1 MKRNF
6 NTKYLKQLNIL
17 VFTVLL
23 LFPFASVFGQILDST
38 KVDTSNVFS
47 SDDFKSSDEKTD
59 STKVDSVRMEG
70 LTSGDALKSK
80 VTYTAKDSIRIDIK
94 NKLVYLFGS
103 SEVYYENIELKSE
116 NIEINMD
123 SSIISAKGKQDSLG
137 KYYGEPSFK
146 EAGQE
151 VKSHEMK
158 YNFKTKKGVIYNAIT
173 HEGENFIHG
182 DKIYKTPDDILYIK
196 NGKYTT
202 CNLDHPHYFF
212 SSNKLKIIP
221 DDKIVTGPANLVI
234 EDVPTPIA
242 IPFGFFP
249 NSNKQ
254 RSGLIIPT
262 PGESAQYGF
271 FLLHGGYYV
280 AISDNISTEL
290 TGDYYSKGSWG
301 ANFLTNYKKR
311 YKFSGMLNTNYSIFK
326 NGFKEFPNYAE
337 NSNFFIKWN
346 HTQDPRAR
354 PNSTFSSNV
363 NFGNSENYTNNF
375 NSTGSEYLSTSFNSS
390 ISYAKSWA
398 GKPFNLSLNA
408 YHNQNTISKSVTLR
422 LPEVAFNMSRIYP
435 LKRKTIGKQKFYE
448 KIGLSYSMNAKNEV
462 TAGDSLFSSNNFDEL
477 KREFKNGMKH
487 TIPVSTSFKLLN
499 NFTVNP
505 AFNYSEIWYLQSLNR
520 SWDDQN
526 NQLKTDTLVNFV
538 RGNSYNMSISLST
551 KVFGMY
557 QYRGKIIKA
566 LRHVVTPSV
575 GFSYTPENKSG
586 LKSYTDTSNIVHD
599 YSIFENGIYGV
610 SNSKEAGLINL
621 GLLNNFEMKVRNRK
635 DSLGK
640 DTKIKLLESLNF
652 SSSYNVV
659 PDSLNW
665 SNIQIEARTLIFKK
679 LTLNFSSSFDPYAL
693 DSNKTT
699 GIITK
704 VNTSEWARNGRIG
717 RLVTANLSAGF
728 SLNSKTGLNDNKTS
742 EFGSEQELAYIRANP
757 EAYID
762 FNVPWTLSV
771 NYNIRYSKPQ
781 YQSDVI
787 QTLNFSG
794 DFSLTPKWKIG
805 FNSGYDFEL
814 KDLSYTSIDIY
825 RDLHCWEMIFNWIP
839 FGPRQSY
846 LFTIKVKSA
855 ILQDLKL
862 TRRNLPNVF

>member
-23 LFPFASVFGQILDST
+23 LHPFASVFGQTLDSS
-38 KVDTSNVFS
+38 KVDTSIVFS
-47 SDDFKSSDEKTD
+47 DDGLKSLDEKTD
-59 STKVDSVRMEG
+59 STKVDSVRMED

-80 VTYTAKDSIRIDIK
+80 VTYIAKDSIRIDIK

-103 SEVYYENIELKSE
+103 SEVYYENIELKAE
-116 NIEINMD
+116 DIEINMD
-123 SSIISAKGKQDSLG
+123 SNIILAKGKQDSLG
-137 KYYGEPSFK
+137 KYVGEPIFK
-146 EAGQE
+146 EGGQE

-158 YNFKTKKGVIYNAIT
+158 YNFKTKKGVIYNAMT
-173 HEGENFIHG
+173 HEGENYIHG

-202 CNLDHPHYFF
+202 CNLNHPHYFF
-212 SSNKLKIIP
+212 STNKLKIIP

-271 FLLHGGYYV
+271 FLLHGGYYL

-311 YKFSGMLNTNYSIFK
+311 YKFSGMLNTNYSVFK

-346 HTQDPRAR
+346 HTQDPKAR
-354 PNSTFSSNV
+354 PNSTFSANV

-435 LKRKTIGKQKFYE
+435 LKRKTVGKQKFYE

-462 TAGDSLFSSNNFDEL
+462 TAGDSLFTSNNFDEL

-520 SWDDQN
+520 SWDDQT
-526 NQLKTDTLVNFV
+526 NQLKTDTLANFV
-538 RGNSYNMSISLST
+538 RGNSYNMSVSLST

-586 LKSYTDTSNIVHD
+586 LRSYTDTSNIVHD

-610 SNSKEAGLINL
+610 SNTKEAGLINL

-693 DSNKTT
+693 DSNKIT

-704 VNTSEWARNGRIG
+704 VNTTEWARNGRIG

-728 SLNSKTGLNDNKTS
+728 SLNSKTGVTESKTS
-742 EFGSEQELAYIRANP
+742 EYGSEQELAYIRANP

-762 FNVPWTLSV
+762 FNIPWTLSV

-794 DFSLTPKWKIG
+794 DVSLTPKWKIG

>member
-1 MKRNF
+1 M
-6 NTKYLKQLNIL
+6 
-17 VFTVLL
+17 
-23 LFPFASVFGQILDST
+23 ASVFGQTLEAT
-38 KVDTSNVFS
+38 KIDTLSIFS
-47 SDDFKSSDEKTD
+47 SDDFKSSDEKKD
-59 STKVDSVRMEG
+59 STTIDSIRIED

-80 VTYTAKDSIRIDIK
+80 VTYLAKDSIRIDIK

-123 SSIISAKGKQDSLG
+123 SSIISAKGKKDSLG
-137 KYYGEPSFK
+137 KYFGEPVFK

-151 VKSHEMK
+151 VKSHEMR
-158 YNFKTKKGVIYNAIT
+158 YNFKTKKGVIYNAVT

-212 SSNKLKIIP
+212 STNKLKIIP
-221 DDKIVTGPANLVI
+221 DDKIITGPANLVI

-254 RSGLIIPT
+254 HSGLIIPT

-271 FLLHGGYYV
+271 FMLHGGYYLAV
-280 AISDNISTEL
+280 SDNISSEL

-301 ANFLTNYKKR
+301 ANWLTNYKKR
-311 YKFSGMLNTNYSIFK
+311 YKFSGMFNTNYSVFK
-326 NGFKEFPNYAE
+326 NGFKEFANYE
-337 NSNFFIKWN
+337 ETSNFFIKWN
-346 HTQDPRAR
+346 HTQDPKAR
-354 PNSTFSSNV
+354 PNSTFSANV

-390 ISYAKSWA
+390 VSYAKSWA

-408 YHNQNTISKSVTLR
+408 YHNQNTITKLVTLR

-435 LKRKTIGKQKFYE
+435 FKSKTVGKQKFYE

-462 TAGDSLFSSNNFDEL
+462 TAGDSLFTSNNFEQL
-477 KREFKNGMKH
+477 KREFKNGMRH
-487 TIPVSTSFKLLN
+487 SIPLSTSFKLLN
-499 NFTVNP
+499 NFTINP
-505 AFNYSEIWYLQSLNR
+505 AFNYSEIWYLNSLDRTWNN
-520 SWDDQN
+520 QN
-526 NQLKTDTLVNFV
+526 NQLKTDTLTNFV
-538 RGNSYNMSISLST
+538 RGNAYNMSVSVST
-551 KVFGMY
+551 KFFGMY
-557 QYRGKIIKA
+557 QYRSKIIKA

-575 GFSYTPENKSG
+575 GFAYTPENNSG
-586 LKSYTDTSNIVHD
+586 LKSYTDSSNTVHE

-610 SNSKEAGLINL
+610 SNTKEAGLINL

-665 SNIQIEARTLIFKK
+665 SNIQVEARTLIFKK

-693 DSNKTT
+693 DSNTTT
-699 GIITK
+699 GQIRK
-704 VNTSEWARNGRIG
+704 VNTSEWERNGRIG

-728 SLNSKTGLNDNKTS
+728 SLNSKNGVNENKTS
-742 EFGSEQELAYIRANP
+742 EYGSEQELEYIRANP

-762 FNVPWTLSV
+762 FNIPWTLSV

-814 KDLSYTSIDIY
+814 KDVSYTSIDIY

>member
-23 LFPFASVFGQILDST
+23 LHPFVSVFGQTLDSS
-38 KVDTSNVFS
+38 KVDTSIVFS
-47 SDDFKSSDEKTD
+47 ADGLKSLGEKTD
-59 STKVDSVRMEG
+59 STKVDSVRLED

-80 VTYTAKDSIRIDIK
+80 VTYIAKDSIRIDIK

-103 SEVYYENIELKSE
+103 SEVYYENIELKAE
-116 NIEINMD
+116 DIEINMD
-123 SSIISAKGKQDSLG
+123 SNIILAKGKQDSLG
-137 KYYGEPSFK
+137 KYVGEPIFK
-146 EAGQE
+146 EGGQE

-158 YNFKTKKGVIYNAIT
+158 YNFKTKKGVIYNAMT
-173 HEGENFIHG
+173 HEGENYIHG

-202 CNLDHPHYFF
+202 CNLNHPHYFF
-212 SSNKLKIIP
+212 STNKLKIIP

-271 FLLHGGYYV
+271 FLLHGGYYLAV
-280 AISDNISTEL
+280 SDNVSAEL

-311 YKFSGMLNTNYSIFK
+311 YKFSGMLNTNYSVFK

-346 HTQDPRAR
+346 HIQDPKAR
-354 PNSTFSSNV
+354 PNSTFSANV

-375 NSTGSEYLSTSFNSS
+375 NSTGAEYLSTSFNSS

-398 GKPFNLSLNA
+398 GKPFNLSMNA
-408 YHNQNTISKSVTLR
+408 YHNQNTVTKSVTLR

-435 LKRKTIGKQKFYE
+435 LKRKTVGKQKFYE

-462 TAGDSLFSSNNFDEL
+462 TAGDSLFTSNNFDEL

-526 NQLKTDTLVNFV
+526 NQLKTDTLANFV
-538 RGNSYNMSISLST
+538 RGNSYNMSVGLST

-586 LKSYTDTSNIVHD
+586 LRSYTDTSNIVHD

-610 SNSKEAGLINL
+610 SNTKEAGLINL

-704 VNTSEWARNGRIG
+704 VNTTEWARDGRIG

-728 SLNSKTGLNDNKTS
+728 SLNSKTGVTESKTS
-742 EFGSEQELAYIRANP
+742 EYGSEQELAYIRANP

-762 FNVPWTLSV
+762 FNIPWTLSV

-794 DFSLTPKWKIG
+794 DVSLTPKWKIG

-825 RDLHCWEMIFNWIP
+825 RDLHCWEMVFNWIP

>member
-1 MKRNF
+1 
-6 NTKYLKQLNIL
+6 
-17 VFTVLL
+17 
-23 LFPFASVFGQILDST
+23 
-38 KVDTSNVFS
+38 
-47 SDDFKSSDEKTD
+47 
-59 STKVDSVRMEG
+59 
-70 LTSGDALKSK
+70 
-80 VTYTAKDSIRIDIK
+80 
-94 NKLVYLFGS
+94 
-103 SEVYYENIELKSE
+103 
-116 NIEINMD
+116 
-123 SSIISAKGKQDSLG
+123 
-137 KYYGEPSFK
+137 
-146 EAGQE
+146 
-151 VKSHEMK
+151 
-158 YNFKTKKGVIYNAIT
+158 
-173 HEGENFIHG
+173 
-182 DKIYKTPDDILYIK
+182 
-196 NGKYTT
+196 
-202 CNLDHPHYFF
+202 
-212 SSNKLKIIP
+212 
-221 DDKIVTGPANLVI
+221 
-234 EDVPTPIA
+234 
-242 IPFGFFP
+242 
-249 NSNKQ
+249 
-254 RSGLIIPT
+254 
-262 PGESAQYGF
+262 
-271 FLLHGGYYV
+271 
-280 AISDNISTEL
+280 
-290 TGDYYSKGSWG
+290 
-301 ANFLTNYKKR
+301 
-311 YKFSGMLNTNYSIFK
+311 
-326 NGFKEFPNYAE
+326 
-337 NSNFFIKWN
+337 
-346 HTQDPRAR
+346 
-354 PNSTFSSNV
+354 
-363 NFGNSENYTNNF
+363 
-375 NSTGSEYLSTSFNSS
+375 
-390 ISYAKSWA
+390 
-398 GKPFNLSLNA
+398 
-408 YHNQNTISKSVTLR
+408 
-422 LPEVAFNMSRIYP
+422 
-435 LKRKTIGKQKFYE
+435 
-448 KIGLSYSMNAKNEV
+448 
-462 TAGDSLFSSNNFDEL
+462 
-477 KREFKNGMKH
+477 MKH

-586 LKSYTDTSNIVHD
+586 LRSYTDTSNIVHD

-825 RDLHCWEMIFNWIP
+825 RDLHCWEMVFNWIP